1 MRLFFDENLSP
12 KVARSLRA
20 LGEQAGGAGGEKGD
34 WVTRGTTDAEIV
46 PGAWYRN
53 RNGTVDRGCAQIRRA
68 KAGGWAIVT
77 RNHDMLALAISE
89 GVRFVWVDPK
99 GRSLDLFDFTL
110 LVFTQVEAWA
120 TLLADNADSGVI
132 PRRTFCVAIHNRAA
146 FKIAEDRIS
155 ERTRKRNTASRPEPT
170 DRLDLLMPRP
180 PNLAQC

>member
-46 PGAWYRN
+46 
-53 RNGTVDRGCAQIRRA
+53 RRA
-68 KAGGWAIVT
+68 KAGGWVIVT